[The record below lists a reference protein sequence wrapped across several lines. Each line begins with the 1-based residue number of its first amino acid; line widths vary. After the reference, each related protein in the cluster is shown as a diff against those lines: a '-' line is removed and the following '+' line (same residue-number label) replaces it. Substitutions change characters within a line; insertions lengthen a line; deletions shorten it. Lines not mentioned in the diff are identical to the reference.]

1 MEPQCREWGILGAF
15 GRSPVAST
23 DHIRERFERNA
34 KAVKLRPS
42 LGRYTSAS
50 RARLRDGLTIDV
62 EEGPW
67 KLVADMGKDSGGED
81 LGPTPGVYGR
91 AALGSCLAI
100 ACAQWAAKLDVPLED
115 LEVEVETDAD
125 AAGAYGVAD
134 VPAGYTRVRCTVT
147 VTSEAPEDEIR
158 RMLDVATERCL
169 YWDVFAR
176 AVDLERE
183 VKIVR
188 PKE

>member
-1 MEPQCREWGILGAF
+1 
-15 GRSPVAST
+15 VAST

-50 RARLRDGLTIDV
+50 RVRLRDGLTCDV
-62 EEGPW
+62 EEGSW
-67 KLVADMGKDSGGED
+67 KLVADMSKDSGGKGQ
-81 LGPTPGVYGR
+81 GPTPGVYGR

-100 ACAQWAAKLDVPLED
+100 ACAQWAAKLDVPLAG

-134 VPAGYTRVRCTVT
+134 VPAGYTQVRCTVT
-147 VTSEAPEDEIR
+147 VESSAPEDAIR
-158 RMLDVATERCL
+158 KMLDVATERCL
-169 YWDVFAR
+169 FWDVFKR
-176 AVDLERE
+176 VVDVERE
-183 VKIVR
+183 VRIVR